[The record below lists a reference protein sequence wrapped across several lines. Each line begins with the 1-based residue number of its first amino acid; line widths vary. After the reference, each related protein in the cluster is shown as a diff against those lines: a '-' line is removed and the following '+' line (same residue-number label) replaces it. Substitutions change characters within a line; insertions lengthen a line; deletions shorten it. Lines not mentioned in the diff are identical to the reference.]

1 MNGQDIDDI
10 SIVAALRPAPPADAE
25 QIRQRA
31 RRRLEVA
38 LAGAGPY
45 RLGRLRRNRH
55 RLALGLA
62 ATAAVVGAVIAVPAV
77 LPGSAGS
84 IVTKAWAVTRSP
96 DGTITVT
103 IKQTLSDQAALQR
116 ALRAEGVPA
125 YVRSMNGCR
134 YWEPAGGLQEIRAN
148 DVKAVLFPPAPGNTG
163 KTLSEIIIHPGALR
177 KGWALFIG
185 GSPARSGWTIQM
197 YIMTNDH
204 PPVCVPARAGSRS
217 AQGNG

>member
-1 MNGQDIDDI
+1 MDEIRM
-10 SIVAALRPAPPADAE
+10 VTALRPGPPADAE
-25 QIRQRA
+25 KIRQRA

-45 RLGRLRRNRH
+45 RRGGLSRYRRRLVLG
-55 RLALGLA
+55 A
-62 ATAAVVGAVIAVPAV
+62 AAAAAAVGAVVAVPAV

-103 IKQTLSDQAALQR
+103 IKQTLRDQTALQR

-125 YVRSMNGCR
+125 YVRSMRGCA
-134 YWEPAGGLQEIRAN
+134 YWEPMGGLEEIRAN
-148 DVKAVLFPPAPGNTG
+148 DLKAVLFPPAPGNKG

-204 PPVCVPARAGSRS
+204 PPVCVPARPSSRS
-217 AQGNG
+217 AQGHG